1 MLPIYFFLSEF
12 NLNSFKTD
20 DNLPIQPL
28 KKKSDWKG
36 NRILRSENATYW
48 HFRKGGEFIFLRF
61 YSELDK
67 YIDLYLDKIL

>member
-1 MLPIYFFLSEF
+1 MLPIYFFLSEL
-12 NLNSFKTD
+12 NLNSFKAG

-28 KKKSDWKG
+28 KKSDWKG
-36 NRILRSENATYW
+36 NRILRSENAPYW

-67 YIDLYLDKIL
+67 YIDFYLDKIL

>member
-12 NLNSFKTD
+12 NLNSFKTG

-28 KKKSDWKG
+28 KKNSDWKG